1 MIDGLLTYEEALAI
15 REKEDEL
22 KRTVDGYQSSI
33 IMPQLGFQERVLRCN
48 ADILFIGGNRGGG
61 KTFSITLLPLY
72 HVENER
78 FECAFIRRE
87 LGDIDRGGGLWKTS
101 FSVYEKMAFPT
112 ATNFTWTFKWGSRVR
127 YEHMAN
133 EDKADQRFRGQQI
146 PLIGIDEIDQIG
158 ESTFWL
164 LLSSNRNTAG
174 IKNQIVGTCNPNP
187 KSWVRKMIDWYI
199 GADGYPIEEREGVIR
214 YFYKYGETVEEI
226 IWGDTKEE
234 VYSKAKTYID
244 KVYTTELSKVISK
257 DNLIK
262 SFIFIRGAVTENKIL
277 LENDPDYVGS
287 IAQGGEAAVKRN
299 LEGNWN
305 EFESSEEMLTSDQM
319 RKCFFANIPQQD
331 GIRWITADIALQ
343 GEDKF
348 VAYVWDG
355 FHIIDIS
362 ILQCSSG
369 KQVMDELKLIASRYK
384 IPNKRI
390 IYDANGLGAYIGGK
404 QNNTFLPG
412 SIAFFNNGRAKENSL
427 YFNLKSEC
435 ADRMVTR
442 MKNMGYSIDETL
454 LTRMFGDKSLK
465 EHLLDERRTLR
476 EFEKGSFLDGK
487 FRLIKKE
494 EMRRILGHSP
504 DFIDG
509 ILMREYGEQKK
520 SNIVGLG
527 NFSF

>member
-1 MIDGLLTYEEALAI
+1 
-15 REKEDEL
+15 
-22 KRTVDGYQSSI
+22 
-33 IMPQLGFQERVLRCN
+33 
-48 ADILFIGGNRGGG
+48 
-61 KTFSITLLPLY
+61 
-72 HVENER
+72 
-78 FECAFIRRE
+78 
-87 LGDIDRGGGLWKTS
+87 
-101 FSVYEKMAFPT
+101 
-112 ATNFTWTFKWGSRVR
+112 
-127 YEHMAN
+127 
-133 EDKADQRFRGQQI
+133 
-146 PLIGIDEIDQIG
+146 
-158 ESTFWL
+158 
-164 LLSSNRNTAG
+164 
-174 IKNQIVGTCNPNP
+174 
-187 KSWVRKMIDWYI
+187 
-199 GADGYPIEEREGVIR
+199 
-214 YFYKYGETVEEI
+214 
-226 IWGDTKEE
+226 
-234 VYSKAKTYID
+234 
-244 KVYTTELSKVISK
+244 
-257 DNLIK
+257 
-262 SFIFIRGAVTENKIL
+262 
-277 LENDPDYVGS
+277 
-287 IAQGGEAAVKRN
+287 
-299 LEGNWN
+299 
-305 EFESSEEMLTSDQM
+305 MLTSDQM

-343 GEDKF
+343 GDDKF